1 MFCSFLD
8 FAISLKHPISLV
20 SFQVKMLMDP
30 STLLLATS
38 VGSGFQGKHFV
49 SSLVRCLAN

>member
-38 VGSGFQGKHFV
+38 VGNGFQGKHFV
-49 SSLVRCLAN
+49 LLHARCLTN